1 MCVCKSLASLN
12 RIPQILS
19 PAIFHWQ
26 IQSTAVSASAAV
38 TETGAVSVDFAS
50 KVSSSGCARGVVARD
65 VGEGAIDE
73 SADIFCIEISD
84 GENCSPLVEAVLK
97 E

>member
-1 MCVCKSLASLN
+1 
-12 RIPQILS
+12 LS

-38 TETGAVSVDFAS
+38 AEIGAVSVDFAS
-50 KVSSSGCARGVVARD
+50 MASSSGCARGVVACD

-73 SADIFCIEISD
+73 SADIFCKDISD
-84 GENCSPLVEAVLK
+84 GENRGPLVEAVLK